1 MKQLTALLFALAML
15 LAACA
20 PIAPASRAMML
31 TAPNAN
37 DVVLD
42 PSRAYSNYTV
52 SVSGTADDPVVI
64 WGNGAMV
71 KCLSV
76 KGDYVTVTDV
86 VATGCSSHGIV
97 VTGKHDAI
105 LNSIV
110 YGNVTENG
118 TGPCPGTGS
127 WGSGIKG
134 AVGAEYLTVRYNT
147 VFDNCGEGIALTR
160 VIGGEVDN
168 NTVYDNFSVNIYVD
182 NSNGVTVS
190 DNKTF
195 CIDTRYFRN
204 GAPARGVTLA
214 AEYYSGWG
222 FQFRDVLIERNY
234 IEKCGGPRWYSPRF
248 PSDKGTNVTV
258 RDNLF
263 SAVPAPL
270 VSLPTWV
277 TTSNNIAV
285 TGTPPTA
292 GPTSTATIT
301 FTPAPPTV
309 TRTPTLPRT
318 PTVIP
323 PTGTPTAPAAASPTP
338 TMECKTVTFSNGT
351 KVIVCAP

>member
-1 MKQLTALLFALAML
+1 MKKTFLFIVALSLM

-20 PIAPASRAMML
+20 PLAPASRAVMSL
-31 TAPNAN
+31 APNAN
-37 DVVLD
+37 DVILD
-42 PSRAYSNYTV
+42 PSRTYSNYTV
-52 SVSGTADDPVVI
+52 SASGTADDPIVI
-64 WGNGAMV
+64 WGNSAMI
-71 KCLSV
+71 KCLSI

-97 VTGKHDAI
+97 ATGKHDAV

-147 VFDNCGEGIALTR
+147 VFSNCGEGIALTR
-160 VIGGEVDN
+160 VIGGEVDH
-168 NTVYDNFSVNIYVD
+168 NTVYDNFSVNIYID

-190 DNKTF
+190 DNKSF
-195 CIDTRYFRN
+195 CVDTKYFRN
-204 GAPARGVTLA
+204 GSPARGVTLA
-214 AEYYSGWG
+214 AEYYAGWG

-248 PSDKGTNVTV
+248 PNDKGTNVTV

-263 SAVPAPL
+263 SGVPSPL

-277 TTSNNIAV
+277 TTSNNVAV
-285 TGTPPTA
+285 TGTT
-292 GPTSTATIT
+292 
-301 FTPAPPTV
+301 PTV
-309 TRTPTLPRT
+309 TRTATLTRT
-318 PTVIP
+318 PTVLP
-323 PTGTPTAPAAASPTP
+323 PTATSTPPVSITPTL
-338 TMECKTVTFSNGT
+338 ECYTVTSSAGV
-351 KVIVCAP
+351 KVTVCFP